1 MFTITFPHL
10 VTHPSKKKLIIPNQS
25 MSFSLHIKQIRRTA
39 FIHLHDIT
47 KIGNIRSQ
55 SDAEKLVH
63 VIQYYQV
70 AQKA

>member
-1 MFTITFPHL
+1 
-10 VTHPSKKKLIIPNQS
+10 
-25 MSFSLHIKQIRRTA
+25 MSFSLHIKQIRTTA

-47 KIGNIRSQ
+47 KIGNIQSQ

-63 VIQYYQV
+63 VNQYYQV